1 MTKTELRKMTK
12 LTYQVEHSDPNKV
25 EVLKAELI
33 SKEQKIKTM
42 KASIEEALK
51 KVALEEKKL
60 ADKRDALRHFVEVTM
75 NEHKEDLAAL
85 RAKADEEARHEEA
98 DMQAAAAQMNA
109 ARETVKDTIESN
121 DAPVAP
127 ASPAESEPNMIPR
140 AEQEPPSE
148 DAVGDEK
155 GKVNAFE
162 RLKARIAARKAR
174 EAEQAEQEE
183 APEINEAEADADA
196 PDDEDAPAEDGPEAD
211 YDAEYEEYL
220 DSISEEAVDVSD
232 ADDGHEDEQPA
243 PAFDPLGNT
252 SGISIEEAQAVLLAS
267 IAEDNAA
274 REEAARNTKS

>member
-25 EVLKAELI
+25 EVLKAELVAR
-33 SKEQKIKTM
+33 KQKIATM

-60 ADKRDALRHFVEVTM
+60 AEKCDALRYFYDVTM

-127 ASPAESEPNMIPR
+127 ASPAESEPNMITR

-155 GKVNAFE
+155 GKGNAFE

-183 APEINEAEADADA
+183 APEINDTDADA
-196 PDDEDAPAEDGPEAD
+196 PDNEDAPAEDAPETD

-220 DSISEEAVDVSD
+220 DSISEGTVDVSD

-243 PAFDPLGNT
+243 TNFDPLGNT

-274 REEAARNTKS
+274 REEAARNAKN

>member
-1 MTKTELRKMTK
+1 MTKTELRKMAK
-12 LTYQVEHSDPNKV
+12 LAYQVEHGDPNKV

-60 ADKRDALRHFVEVTM
+60 ADKGDALRYFVDVTM

-109 ARETVKDTIESN
+109 ARKTVKDALEGEDRASS
-121 DAPVAP
+121 PV
-127 ASPAESEPNMIPR
+127 SPVESEPNMITR
-140 AEQEPPSE
+140 AEQETPSE

-155 GKVNAFE
+155 GKGNAFE

-196 PDDEDAPAEDGPEAD
+196 PDNEDAPAEDAPETD

-220 DSISEEAVDVSD
+220 DSISEGAVDVSD

-243 PAFDPLGNT
+243 TNFDPLGNT

-274 REEAARNTKS
+274 REEAARNAKS

>member
-1 MTKTELRKMTK
+1 MTKTELRKITK

-60 ADKRDALRHFVEVTM
+60 AEKRDALRHFVEVTM

-98 DMQAAAAQMNA
+98 DMQAAAA
-109 ARETVKDTIESN
+109 RETVKDTIESN

-127 ASPAESEPNMIPR
+127 ASHAESEPNMITR
-140 AEQEPPSE
+140 AKQETPSE

-155 GKVNAFE
+155 GKGNAFE

-183 APEINEAEADADA
+183 APEINEADADA
-196 PDDEDAPAEDGPEAD
+196 PDDEDAPAEDAPETD

-220 DSISEEAVDVSD
+220 DSISEGTVDVSD

-243 PAFDPLGNT
+243 TNFDPLGNT

-274 REEAARNTKS
+274 REEAARNAKN

>member
-1 MTKTELRKMTK
+1 MTKTELKKMTK

-127 ASPAESEPNMIPR
+127 ASHAESEPNMIPR

-183 APEINEAEADADA
+183 APEINEADADA
-196 PDDEDAPAEDGPEAD
+196 PDNEDAPAEDAPETD

-220 DSISEEAVDVSD
+220 DSISEGTVDVSD

-243 PAFDPLGNT
+243 TNFDPLGNT

-274 REEAARNTKS
+274 REEAARNAKN

>member
-155 GKVNAFE
+155 GKGNAFE

-183 APEINEAEADADA
+183 APEINDTDADA
-196 PDDEDAPAEDGPEAD
+196 PDNEDAPAEDAPETD

-220 DSISEEAVDVSD
+220 DSISEGTVDVSD

-243 PAFDPLGNT
+243 TNFDPLGNT

-274 REEAARNTKS
+274 REEAARNAKN

>member
-183 APEINEAEADADA
+183 APEINEADADA

-220 DSISEEAVDVSD
+220 DSISEGTVDVSD

-243 PAFDPLGNT
+243 TNFDPLGNT

-274 REEAARNTKS
+274 REEAARNAKN

>member
-127 ASPAESEPNMIPR
+127 ASPAESEPNMITR
-140 AEQEPPSE
+140 AEQEPPSG

-155 GKVNAFE
+155 GKGNAFE

-183 APEINEAEADADA
+183 APEINDTDADA
-196 PDDEDAPAEDGPEAD
+196 PGNEDAPAEDAPETD
-211 YDAEYEEYL
+211 YDYEEYL
-220 DSISEEAVDVSD
+220 DSISEGTVDVSD

-243 PAFDPLGNT
+243 TNFDPLGNT

-274 REEAARNTKS
+274 REEAARNAKN

>member
-60 ADKRDALRHFVEVTM
+60 AEKRDALRHFVEVTM

-127 ASPAESEPNMIPR
+127 ASPAESEPNMITR
-140 AEQEPPSE
+140 AEQEPPSG

-155 GKVNAFE
+155 GKGNAFE

-183 APEINEAEADADA
+183 APEINDTDADA
-196 PDDEDAPAEDGPEAD
+196 PDNEDAPAEDAPEAD

-220 DSISEEAVDVSD
+220 DSISDGTVDVSD

-243 PAFDPLGNT
+243 TNFDPLGNT

-274 REEAARNTKS
+274 REEAARNAKS

>member
-12 LTYQVEHSDPNKV
+12 LAYQVEHSDPNKV
-25 EVLKAELI
+25 EVLKAELVA
-33 SKEQKIKTM
+33 KKQKIATM

-60 ADKRDALRHFVEVTM
+60 AEKCDALRYFYDVTM

-109 ARETVKDTIESN
+109 ERETVKDALEGEDRASS
-121 DAPVAP
+121 PV
-127 ASPAESEPNMIPR
+127 SPVESEPNMITR
-140 AEQEPPSE
+140 AEQETPSG

-155 GKVNAFE
+155 GKGNAFE

-183 APEINEAEADADA
+183 APEINEAEADVDA
-196 PDDEDAPAEDGPEAD
+196 PDDEDAPAEDDPEAD

-220 DSISEEAVDVSD
+220 DSISEGAVDVSD

-274 REEAARNTKS
+274 REEAARNAKS

>member
-42 KASIEEALK
+42 KESIEEALK
-51 KVALEEKKL
+51 KVVLEEKKL
-60 ADKRDALRHFVEVTM
+60 ADKRDALRYFVDVTM

-109 ARETVKDTIESN
+109 ARETVKDTIEGEDRASSPSS
-121 DAPVAP
+121 PV
-127 ASPAESEPNMIPR
+127 ESEPNMIPR
-140 AEQEPPSE
+140 AEQETPSE

-155 GKVNAFE
+155 GKGNAFE
-162 RLKARIAARKAR
+162 RLKARIKERKAR

-183 APEINEAEADADA
+183 APEINEADADADV
-196 PDDEDAPAEDGPEAD
+196 PDDEDAPAEDDPEAD

-220 DSISEEAVDVSD
+220 DSISEGTVDVSD

-243 PAFDPLGNT
+243 PNFDPLGNT

-274 REEAARNTKS
+274 REEAARNAKS

>member
-1 MTKTELRKMTK
+1 MTKTELRKMAK

-42 KASIEEALK
+42 KTSIEEALK

-60 ADKRDALRHFVEVTM
+60 ADKRDALRYFCEVTM

-127 ASPAESEPNMIPR
+127 ASPVESEPNMITR
-140 AEQEPPSE
+140 AEQETPSGN
-148 DAVGDEK
+148 AVGDEK
-155 GKVNAFE
+155 GKGNAFE
-162 RLKARIAARKAR
+162 RLKARIKERKAR

-183 APEINEAEADADA
+183 APEIEDADADA
-196 PDDEDAPAEDGPEAD
+196 PDDEDAPAEDAPEAD

-220 DSISEEAVDVSD
+220 DSISDGAVDVSD
-232 ADDGHEDEQPA
+232 AGDGHEDEQPA
-243 PAFDPLGNT
+243 TNFDPLGNT

-274 REEAARNTKS
+274 REEAARNAKG

>member
-127 ASPAESEPNMIPR
+127 ASHAESEPNMITR
-140 AEQEPPSE
+140 AKQETPSE

-155 GKVNAFE
+155 GKGNAFE

-183 APEINEAEADADA
+183 APEINEADADA
-196 PDDEDAPAEDGPEAD
+196 PDDEDAPAEDAPETD

-220 DSISEEAVDVSD
+220 DSISEGTVDVSD

-243 PAFDPLGNT
+243 TNFDPLGNT

-274 REEAARNTKS
+274 REEAARNAKN

>member
-42 KASIEEALK
+42 KVSIEEALK

-60 ADKRDALRHFVEVTM
+60 AEKRDALRHFVEVTM

-127 ASPAESEPNMIPR
+127 ASHAESEPNMITR
-140 AEQEPPSE
+140 AEQETPSE

-155 GKVNAFE
+155 GKGNAFE

-183 APEINEAEADADA
+183 APEINEADADA

-220 DSISEEAVDVSD
+220 DSISEGAVDVSD

-274 REEAARNTKS
+274 REEAARNAKS

>member
-42 KASIEEALK
+42 KVSIEEALK

-60 ADKRDALRHFVEVTM
+60 AEKRDALRHFVEVTM

-127 ASPAESEPNMIPR
+127 ASHAESEPNMITR
-140 AEQEPPSE
+140 AEQETPSE

-155 GKVNAFE
+155 GKGNAFE

-183 APEINEAEADADA
+183 APEINDTDADA
-196 PDDEDAPAEDGPEAD
+196 PDNEDAPAEDAPETD

-220 DSISEEAVDVSD
+220 DSISEGTVDVSD

-243 PAFDPLGNT
+243 TNFDLLGNT

-274 REEAARNTKS
+274 REEAARNAKN

>member
-42 KASIEEALK
+42 KAAIEEALK

-60 ADKRDALRHFVEVTM
+60 AEKRDALRHFVEVTM

-98 DMQAAAAQMNA
+98 DMQAAAA
-109 ARETVKDTIESN
+109 RETVKDTIESN

-127 ASPAESEPNMIPR
+127 ASHAESEPNMIPR

-183 APEINEAEADADA
+183 APEINEADADA

-220 DSISEEAVDVSD
+220 DSISEGTVDVSD

-243 PAFDPLGNT
+243 TNFDPLGNT

-274 REEAARNTKS
+274 REEAARNAKN

>member
-12 LTYQVEHSDPNKV
+12 LAYQVEHSDPNKV
-25 EVLKAELI
+25 EVLKAELVAR
-33 SKEQKIKTM
+33 KQKIATM

-60 ADKRDALRHFVEVTM
+60 AEKCDALRYFYDVTM

-85 RAKADEEARHEEA
+85 KAKADEEARHEEA

-109 ARETVKDTIESN
+109 ERETVKDALEGEDRAS
-121 DAPVAP
+121 
-127 ASPAESEPNMIPR
+127 SPAIPVESETNVVDG
-140 AEQEPPSE
+140 AEQETPSG

-155 GKVNAFE
+155 GKGNAFE
-162 RLKARIAARKAR
+162 RLKARIKERKAR

-183 APEINEAEADADA
+183 APEINDADADADA
-196 PDDEDAPAEDGPEAD
+196 PDDEDAPAEDAPESD

-220 DSISEEAVDVSD
+220 DSISEGAVDVSD
-232 ADDGHEDEQPA
+232 AGDVHEDEQPA
-243 PAFDPLGNT
+243 PNFDPLGNT

-274 REEAARNTKS
+274 REEAARNAKS

>member
-12 LTYQVEHSDPNKV
+12 LTYQVEHSDLSKV
-25 EVLKAELI
+25 NVLSAEVCA
-33 SKEQKIKTM
+33 KEQKIKIM
-42 KASIEEALK
+42 NEQ
-51 KVALEEKKL
+51 LEELERKIRLEENKL
-60 ADKRDALRHFVEVTM
+60 IDKRNALRYFVDVTM

-127 ASPAESEPNMIPR
+127 ASPAESEPNMITG
-140 AEQEPPSE
+140 AEQEPPSG

-155 GKVNAFE
+155 GKGNAFE

-183 APEINEAEADADA
+183 APEINDTDADADA
-196 PDDEDAPAEDGPEAD
+196 PDDEDVPAEDGPEAD

-220 DSISEEAVDVSD
+220 DSISDGTVDVSD
-232 ADDGHEDEQPA
+232 AGDGHEDEQPA
-243 PAFDPLGNT
+243 TNFDPLGNT

-274 REEAARNTKS
+274 REAAARNAKG

>member
-98 DMQAAAAQMNA
+98 DMQAAAA
-109 ARETVKDTIESN
+109 RETVKDTIESN

-127 ASPAESEPNMIPR
+127 ASHAESEPNMIPR

-183 APEINEAEADADA
+183 APEINEADADA

-220 DSISEEAVDVSD
+220 DSISEGTVDVSD

-243 PAFDPLGNT
+243 TNFDPLGNT

-274 REEAARNTKS
+274 REEAARNAKN

>member
-98 DMQAAAAQMNA
+98 DMQAAAA
-109 ARETVKDTIESN
+109 RETVKDTIESN

-127 ASPAESEPNMIPR
+127 ASHAESEPNMIPR

-155 GKVNAFE
+155 GKGNAFE

-183 APEINEAEADADA
+183 APEINEADADA

-220 DSISEEAVDVSD
+220 DSISEGTVDVSD

-243 PAFDPLGNT
+243 TNFDPLGNT

-274 REEAARNTKS
+274 REEAARNAKN

>member
-183 APEINEAEADADA
+183 APEINEADADA

-220 DSISEEAVDVSD
+220 DSISEGTVDVSD

-243 PAFDPLGNT
+243 TNFAPLGNT

-274 REEAARNTKS
+274 REEAARNAKN

>member
-42 KASIEEALK
+42 KVSIEEALK

-60 ADKRDALRHFVEVTM
+60 AEKRDALRHFVEVTM

-127 ASPAESEPNMIPR
+127 ASPAESEPNMITR

-155 GKVNAFE
+155 GKGNAFE

-183 APEINEAEADADA
+183 APEINDTDADA
-196 PDDEDAPAEDGPEAD
+196 PDNEDAPAEDAPETD

-220 DSISEEAVDVSD
+220 DSISEGTVDVSD

-243 PAFDPLGNT
+243 TNFDPLGNT

-274 REEAARNTKS
+274 REEAARNAKN

>member
-12 LTYQVEHSDPNKV
+12 LTYQVEHSDLSKV
-25 EVLKAELI
+25 NVLSAEVHA
-33 SKEQKIKTM
+33 KEQKIKIM
-42 KASIEEALK
+42 NEQ
-51 KVALEEKKL
+51 LEELERKIRLEENKL
-60 ADKRDALRHFVEVTM
+60 IDKRNALHYFYNVTM

-127 ASPAESEPNMIPR
+127 ASPAESEPNMITR
-140 AEQEPPSE
+140 AEQEPPSG

-155 GKVNAFE
+155 GKGNAFE
-162 RLKARIAARKAR
+162 RLKARIKERKAR

-196 PDDEDAPAEDGPEAD
+196 PDDEDAPAEDAPETD

-220 DSISEEAVDVSD
+220 DSISDGTVDVS
-232 ADDGHEDEQPA
+232 DDGHEDEQPA
-243 PAFDPLGNT
+243 TNFDPLGNT

-274 REEAARNTKS
+274 REEAARNAKS

>member
-60 ADKRDALRHFVEVTM
+60 AEKRDALRHFVEVTM

-98 DMQAAAAQMNA
+98 DMQAAAA
-109 ARETVKDTIESN
+109 RETVKDTIESN

-127 ASPAESEPNMIPR
+127 ASHAESEPNMIPR

-183 APEINEAEADADA
+183 APEINEADADA

-220 DSISEEAVDVSD
+220 DSISEGTVDVSD

-243 PAFDPLGNT
+243 TNFDPLGNT

-274 REEAARNTKS
+274 REEAARNAKN

>member
-12 LTYQVEHSDPNKV
+12 LTYQVEHSDLSKV
-25 EVLKAELI
+25 NVLSAEVHA
-33 SKEQKIKTM
+33 KEQKIKIM
-42 KASIEEALK
+42 NEQ
-51 KVALEEKKL
+51 LEELERKIRLEENKL
-60 ADKRDALRHFVEVTM
+60 IDKRNALHYFYNVTM

-121 DAPVAP
+121 DAPVSP
-127 ASPAESEPNMIPR
+127 ASPVESEPNMITR

-162 RLKARIAARKAR
+162 RLKARIKERKAR

-196 PDDEDAPAEDGPEAD
+196 PDNEDAPAEDAPETD

-220 DSISEEAVDVSD
+220 DSISEGTVDVSD

-243 PAFDPLGNT
+243 TNFDPLGNT

-274 REEAARNTKS
+274 REAAARNAKN

>member
-1 MTKTELRKMTK
+1 M
-12 LTYQVEHSDPNKV
+12 N
-25 EVLKAELI
+25 
-33 SKEQKIKTM
+33 EQ
-42 KASIEEALK
+42 
-51 KVALEEKKL
+51 LEELERKIRLEENKL
-60 ADKRDALRHFVEVTM
+60 IDKRNALHYFYNVTM

-127 ASPAESEPNMIPR
+127 ASPAESEPNMITR
-140 AEQEPPSE
+140 AEQEPPSG

-155 GKVNAFE
+155 GKGNAFE
-162 RLKARIAARKAR
+162 RLKARIKERKAR

-183 APEINEAEADADA
+183 APEINDTDADADA
-196 PDDEDAPAEDGPEAD
+196 PNDVDAPAEDAPEAD

-220 DSISEEAVDVSD
+220 DSISDGTVDVSD

-243 PAFDPLGNT
+243 TNFDPLGNT

-274 REEAARNTKS
+274 REAAARNAKN

>member
-42 KASIEEALK
+42 KVSIEEALK

-60 ADKRDALRHFVEVTM
+60 AEKRDALRHFVEVTM

-127 ASPAESEPNMIPR
+127 ASHAESEPNMITR
-140 AEQEPPSE
+140 AEQETPSE

-155 GKVNAFE
+155 GKGNAFE

-183 APEINEAEADADA
+183 APEINDTDADA
-196 PDDEDAPAEDGPEAD
+196 PDNEDAPAEDAPETD

-220 DSISEEAVDVSD
+220 DSISEGTVDASD

-243 PAFDPLGNT
+243 TNFDPLGNT

-274 REEAARNTKS
+274 REEAARNAKN

>member
-220 DSISEEAVDVSD
+220 DSISEGAVDVSD

>member
-42 KASIEEALK
+42 KVSIEEALK

-60 ADKRDALRHFVEVTM
+60 AEKRDALRHFVEVTM

-127 ASPAESEPNMIPR
+127 ASHAESEPNMITR
-140 AEQEPPSE
+140 AEQETPSE

-155 GKVNAFE
+155 GKGNAFE

-183 APEINEAEADADA
+183 APEINDTDADA
-196 PDDEDAPAEDGPEAD
+196 PDNEDAPAEDAPETD

-220 DSISEEAVDVSD
+220 DSISEGTVDVSD

-243 PAFDPLGNT
+243 TNFDPLGNT

-274 REEAARNTKS
+274 REEAARNAKN

>member
-12 LTYQVEHSDPNKV
+12 LTYQVEHSDLSKV
-25 EVLKAELI
+25 NVLSAEVHA
-33 SKEQKIKTM
+33 KEQKIKIM
-42 KASIEEALK
+42 NEQ
-51 KVALEEKKL
+51 LEELERKIRLEENKL
-60 ADKRDALRHFVEVTM
+60 IDKRNALHYFYNVTM

-127 ASPAESEPNMIPR
+127 ASPVESEPNMITR

-162 RLKARIAARKAR
+162 RLKARIKERKAR

-196 PDDEDAPAEDGPEAD
+196 PDNEDAPAEDAPETD

-220 DSISEEAVDVSD
+220 DSISEGTVDVSD

-243 PAFDPLGNT
+243 TNFDPLGNT

-274 REEAARNTKS
+274 REEAARNAKS

>member
-25 EVLKAELI
+25 EVLKAELVAR
-33 SKEQKIKTM
+33 KQKIATM

-60 ADKRDALRHFVEVTM
+60 AEKCDALRYFVEVTM

-109 ARETVKDTIESN
+109 ARETVKDALAGEDRASSS
-121 DAPVAP
+121 
-127 ASPAESEPNMIPR
+127 ASPVESEPNMITR
-140 AEQEPPSE
+140 AEQEAPSE

-155 GKVNAFE
+155 GKGNAFE

-183 APEINEAEADADA
+183 APEINDTDADA
-196 PDDEDAPAEDGPEAD
+196 PDNEDAPEAD

-220 DSISEEAVDVSD
+220 DSISDGTVDVSD

-243 PAFDPLGNT
+243 TNFDPLGNT

-274 REEAARNTKS
+274 REAAARNAKN

>member
-98 DMQAAAAQMNA
+98 DMQAAAQMNA

-127 ASPAESEPNMIPR
+127 ASHAESEPNMIPR
-140 AEQEPPSE
+140 AEQETPSE

-155 GKVNAFE
+155 GKGNAFE

-183 APEINEAEADADA
+183 APEINDTDADA
-196 PDDEDAPAEDGPEAD
+196 PDNEDAPAEDAPETD

-220 DSISEEAVDVSD
+220 DSISEGTVDVSD

-243 PAFDPLGNT
+243 TNFDPLGNT

-274 REEAARNTKS
+274 REEAARNAKN

>member
-1 MTKTELRKMTK
+1 MTKTELRKMAK

-25 EVLKAELI
+25 EVLKAELVAR
-33 SKEQKIKTM
+33 KQKIATM

-60 ADKRDALRHFVEVTM
+60 TEKRDALRFFCEVTM

-127 ASPAESEPNMIPR
+127 ASPAESEPNMITR
-140 AEQEPPSE
+140 VEQETPSG

-155 GKVNAFE
+155 GKGNAFE

-183 APEINEAEADADA
+183 APEIEDADADA
-196 PDDEDAPAEDGPEAD
+196 PDDEDAPEAD

-220 DSISEEAVDVSD
+220 DSISDGTVDVSD

-243 PAFDPLGNT
+243 TNFDPLGNT

-274 REEAARNTKS
+274 REAAARNAKN

>member
-42 KASIEEALK
+42 KVSIEEALK

-60 ADKRDALRHFVEVTM
+60 AEKRDALRHFVEVTM

-127 ASPAESEPNMIPR
+127 ASHAESEPNMITR
-140 AEQEPPSE
+140 AEQETPSE

-155 GKVNAFE
+155 GKGNAFE

-183 APEINEAEADADA
+183 APEIKDTDADA
-196 PDDEDAPAEDGPEAD
+196 PDNEDAPAEDAPETD

-220 DSISEEAVDVSD
+220 DSISEGTVDVSD

-243 PAFDPLGNT
+243 TNFDPLGNT

-274 REEAARNTKS
+274 REEAARNAKN